1 MSSPQPGMAEDF
13 DVYAIRFAHRDAS
26 VRGEHFYGHD
36 PRALDSWPISY
47 YVWLVVSESHNV
59 LVDAGFTP
67 ETAARR
73 GNRDYLQ
80 SPVDTIRALGVD
92 PRDIS
97 HLVLSHLHYDHSGHV
112 ADFPQAEI
120 VLQESELAF
129 WTSRHAG
136 RGQLAHFVAP
146 SDVAYLVEQNF
157 AGRVR
162 LVDGAHE
169 VVPGVTAHHVGGHTP
184 GLQVVQVR
192 TAAGNVVLASDA
204 SHFYENVEQDKPYG
218 VVTDLPAMYEAF
230 DALHAL
236 AADPEWI
243 VPGHDPQVLQRFP
256 AVPGLEGLAVRIA

>member
-1 MSSPQPGMAEDF
+1 MAEQF
-13 DVYAIRFAHRDAS
+13 QVYAIRFAHREAS

-36 PRALDSWPISY
+36 PCALDDWPISY
-47 YVWLVVSESHNV
+47 YVWLAVSDSRAV

-73 GNRDYLQ
+73 GNRDYLA
-80 SPVDTIRALGVD
+80 SPMDTIRALGVAPD
-92 PRDIS
+92 GIG
-97 HLVLSHLHYDHSGHV
+97 HLVLSHLHYDHSGHA
-112 ADFPQAEI
+112 ADFPRAEI

-136 RGQLAHFVAP
+136 RGQLAHFVEPA
-146 SDVAYLVEQNF
+146 DVAYLVEQNF

-162 LVDGAHE
+162 LVDGVHE
-169 VVPGVTAHHVGGHTP
+169 VVPGVTAHRVGGHTP

-192 TAAGNVVLASDA
+192 TAVGDVVLAADA
-204 SHFYENVEQDKPYG
+204 SHFYENVERVKPYG
-218 VVTDLPAMYEAF
+218 VVTYLPAMYDAF
-230 DALHAL
+230 DTLHAL
-236 AADPEWI
+236 SDRPELI